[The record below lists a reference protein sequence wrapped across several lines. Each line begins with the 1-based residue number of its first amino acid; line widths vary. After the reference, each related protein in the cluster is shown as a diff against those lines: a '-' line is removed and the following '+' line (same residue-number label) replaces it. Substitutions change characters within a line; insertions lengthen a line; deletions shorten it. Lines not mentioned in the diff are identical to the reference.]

1 MNIRSSLVCRKEG
14 VQPLD
19 DFRLADV
26 NVAEAALDF
35 NGTLDLMEAIGL
47 P

>member
-1 MNIRSSLVCRKEG
+1 MN
-14 VQPLD
+14 
-19 DFRLADV
+19 FRLADV
-26 NVAEAALDF
+26 NVADAALDL